1 MRMALGCTKWGINQ
15 SLLSPGFDRKT
26 HLAFAGMTNGEGSH
40 EPFAKCMAFAENARS
55 ANFPCGRKNL
65 RRWFDANTKVVGSL
79 RSFVD
84 NNPLFYQGLQ

>member
-1 MRMALGCTKWGINQ
+1 
-15 SLLSPGFDRKT
+15 
-26 HLAFAGMTNGEGSH
+26 
-40 EPFAKCMAFAENARS
+40 MAFAENARS